1 MAEPASYPVGTIA
14 KLLMLSERRVQ
25 QLSKSGHI
33 PRNERGRYELAP
45 SVQGYIRFLQERN
58 LGQGQSPIDYHAE
71 KARKIKAE
79 ADIAEVDAARIRGE
93 VATLKQVQ
101 RATEMAFAEVKAN
114 LRNVPSRVVGQ
125 IIGETEEHR
134 IKDVI
139 LGEIDGALAILS
151 SGIDL
156 DDPDEEESDEEAGE
170 V

>member
-1 MAEPASYPVGTIA
+1 MADPASYPVGTIA

-25 QLSKSGHI
+25 QLNKSGHI

-45 SVQGYIRFLQERN
+45 AVQGYIRFLQERN
-58 LGQGQSPIDYHAE
+58 LGRDGAGIDYNAE
-71 KARKIKAE
+71 KARKTRAE

-125 IIGETEEHR
+125 IIGETEEYR
-134 IKDVI
+134 IKDI
-139 LGEIDGALAILS
+139 LLAEIDGALTALAD
-151 SGIDL
+151 GIEL
-156 DDPDEEESDEEAGE
+156 DDPEEDEDEQGE